1 VLAAAVIV
9 LATLLKILLMLVDTP
24 GIIDPAATATKPAI
38 KAYSMR
44 SWACVSLQIRS
55 FQTLLINSF
64 ISPPKQY
71 GASLRV
77 SRQAGTTN

>member
-9 LATLLKILLMLVDTP
+9 LATLLKILLILVETT

-44 SWACVSLQIRS
+44 SWARVSLQIRS
-55 FQTLLINSF
+55 FQTVFIKSF
-64 ISPPKQY
+64 ISPRN
-71 GASLRV
+71 S
-77 SRQAGTTN
+77 